1 MRRTKIV
8 ATLGPA
14 SDSEETL
21 RGLIRVGVD
30 VVRLNFSHGSA
41 EEHQARVERVRR
53 LAAQEGRAVAILQD
67 LQGPKIRT
75 GRLVGG
81 GPVQLVEG
89 ASLTLVS
96 QKLTSGQSGR
106 GTAERV
112 STSYPALAEDVKPG
126 DRILLD
132 DGLLELRVAAVAG
145 GEVRTEV
152 MHGGPLGEHKG
163 INLPGVAV
171 SAPALGEKDLRD
183 LALGLQM
190 GVDYVALSFV
200 REAEDL
206 RKLRRVIEAAGC
218 DTPIIAKLE
227 KPEALDQLEEILEAC
242 EGVMVARGDL
252 GVELSPEA
260 VPIAQKRIIEAANRA
275 AKPVI
280 TATQMLESM
289 IEHPR
294 PTRAEASDVANAI
307 FDGTGALML
316 SEETA
321 VGRFPL
327 ETIRTMNAI
336 ACQAEGELSHWG
348 HRWARNSHTNLTSQA
363 VAHAAVDLAED
374 LAVALIVAFTRG
386 GATARYLAQLRP
398 AVPILAFTP
407 RPETYRRL
415 ALYWGVVPLCCVE
428 VQGLEEMLVEVEKR
442 VLGGGY
448 AQPGQRIVLTGGLP
462 VGSAA
467 ATNFLRVHT
476 LPG

>member
-21 RGLIRVGVD
+21 RGLIRGGVD

-53 LAAQEGRAVAILQD
+53 LAAEEERAVAILQD

-89 ASLTLVS
+89 ASLTLTNEP
-96 QKLTSGQSGR
+96 LE
-106 GTAERV
+106 GTVERV
-112 STSYPALAEDVKPG
+112 STSYLALPDDVKAG

-132 DGLLELRVAAVAG
+132 DGLLELRVVAVAG

-200 REAEDL
+200 RQAEDL
-206 RKLRRVIEAAGC
+206 RALRRAIEAAGS

-227 KPEALDQLEEILEAC
+227 KPEALAQLEEILEAC

-307 FDGTGALML
+307 FDGTGAVML
-316 SEETA
+316 SGETA

-336 ACQAEGELSHWG
+336 ACQAEGELKHWG
-348 HRWARNSHTNLTSQA
+348 HRWARDTHTDQTAQA

-374 LAVALIVAFTRG
+374 LAASLIVAFTRG

-398 AVPILAFTP
+398 AVPILAFTS

-428 VQGLEEMLVEVEKR
+428 VRGLEEMLAEVERR

-448 AQPGQRIVLTGGLP
+448 AQPSQRIVLAGGLP

>member
-21 RGLIRVGVD
+21 RGLIRGGVD
-30 VVRLNFSHGSA
+30 VVRLNFSHGCV
-41 EEHQARVERVRR
+41 EEHQARLELVRR
-53 LAAQEGRAVAILQD
+53 LAAEEGRAVAILQD

-89 ASLTLVS
+89 ASLILIS
-96 QKLTSGQSGR
+96 QQLD

-112 STSYPALAEDVKPG
+112 STSYPALPDDVKPG
-126 DRILLD
+126 DRILVD

-152 MHGGPLGEHKG
+152 VHGGPLGEHKG

-171 SAPALGEKDLRD
+171 SAPALGEKDLGD
-183 LALGLQM
+183 LALGLRM

-200 REAEDL
+200 RQAEDL
-206 RKLRRVIEAAGC
+206 RGLRRVIEAAGC

-227 KPEALDQLEEILEAC
+227 KPEALTQLEEILEAC

-289 IEHPR
+289 IDHPR

-316 SEETA
+316 SGETA

-336 ACQAEGELSHWG
+336 ACQAEGELNHWG
-348 HRWARNSHTNLTSQA
+348 HRWARDSHTDQTAQA

-374 LAVALIVAFTRG
+374 LAASLIVAFTRG

-428 VQGLEEMLVEVEKR
+428 VRGLEEMLAEVEQR

>member
-21 RGLIRVGVD
+21 RGLIRGGVD
-30 VVRLNFSHGSA
+30 VVRLNFSHGRA
-41 EEHQARVERVRR
+41 EEHQARLELVRR
-53 LAAQEGRAVAILQD
+53 LAAEEGRAVAILQD

-89 ASLTLVS
+89 AFLTLS
-96 QKLTSGQSGR
+96 NEPME

-112 STSYPALAEDVKPG
+112 STSYPSLPEDVKQG
-126 DRILLD
+126 DRILVD
-132 DGLLELRVAAVAG
+132 DGLLELRVEAVTG

-206 RKLRRVIEAAGC
+206 RKLRRVIEAAGS

-227 KPEALDQLEEILEAC
+227 KPEALAQLGEILAAC

-260 VPIAQKRIIEAANRA
+260 VPSAQKRIIEAANRA

-289 IEHPR
+289 IDHPR

-316 SEETA
+316 SGETA

-348 HRWARNSHTNLTSQA
+348 HRWARDTHTDLTSQA

-374 LAVALIVAFTRG
+374 LGVALIVAFTRG

-407 RPETYRRL
+407 RLETYRRL
-415 ALYWGVVPLCCVE
+415 ALYWGVVPLCCLE
-428 VQGLEEMLVEVEKR
+428 V
-442 VLGGGY
+442 
-448 AQPGQRIVLTGGLP
+448 
-462 VGSAA
+462 
-467 ATNFLRVHT
+467 
-476 LPG
+476 

>member
-14 SDSEETL
+14 TDSEEAL
-21 RGLIRVGVD
+21 RGLIRGGVD
-30 VVRLNFSHGSA
+30 VMRLNFSHGSA
-41 EEHQARVERVRR
+41 AEHQARLERVRR
-53 LAAQEGRAVAILQD
+53 LAAEEGRAVAILQD

-89 ASLTLVS
+89 ALLTLTN
-96 QKLTSGQSGR
+96 KPLE

-126 DRILLD
+126 DRILVD

-152 MHGGPLGEHKG
+152 VHGGPLGEHKG

-171 SAPALGEKDLRD
+171 STPALGEKDLHD

-190 GVDYVALSFV
+190 GVDYIALSFV
-200 REAEDL
+200 RQAEDL
-206 RKLRRVIEAAGC
+206 RGLRRAIEAAGS

-227 KPEALDQLEEILEAC
+227 KPEALAQLEEILEAC

-307 FDGTGALML
+307 FDGTGAVML
-316 SEETA
+316 SGETA

-348 HRWARNSHTNLTSQA
+348 HRWARDTHTDQTAQA

-374 LAVALIVAFTRG
+374 LTASLIVAFTRG

-398 AVPILAFTP
+398 VVPILAFTP
-407 RPETYRRL
+407 RLETYRRL

-428 VQGLEEMLVEVEKR
+428 VQGLEEMLVEVEQR

-448 AQPGQRIVLTGGLP
+448 AQPGQRIVLAGGLP
-462 VGSAA
+462 MGSTAS
-467 ATNFLRVHT
+467 TNFLRVHT